1 MRRRDTAR
9 SVVCQSGKSENGYVL
24 ISCFIYET
32 YKSSLSLY
40 SLYYA
45 DSCNE
50 FAGPIFK
57 SLRPGNTA
65 YFEEMPQRLRAVGNT
80 ASDLTGPRFEP
91 QTSRSKDELVSARPT
106 TIIDYNGGVCWRTK
120 NVLKIEGFAF
130 FDNSRFMI
138 TE

>member
-1 MRRRDTAR
+1 MRHTNQVFHCTRCITPNRATNLRGPSSSYCAR
-9 SVVCQSGKSENGYVL
+9 A
-24 ISCFIYET
+24 T
-32 YKSSLSLY
+32 
-40 SLYYA
+40 
-45 DSCNE
+45 
-50 FAGPIFK
+50 
-57 SLRPGNTA
+57 T

-80 ASDLTGPRFEP
+80 VSDLTGPRFEP

-120 NVLKIEGFAF
+120 NVLKIESFAF